1 MKRAFALTL
10 SLALGFGVAF
20 GADQTTQKRSDQ
32 KAQLQVTP
40 EFSAAENA
48 VEELEGTPAT
58 DPDSRARLLQA
69 RAVFQ
74 AALDQFPESTLAL
87 NYVARTYSFPGQD
100 MALGIA
106 TFEKSLA
113 IDPNQADAIVHL
125 VDCCLD
131 AGQRSKAAEVQAR
144 FVKGSANPQLA
155 AKVERLIALW
165 DGNEGQRLIKEGR
178 PEEGFA
184 LIDKAIQNSSDPS
197 VQQELREMRS
207 GVSREWEV
215 STYNEALAKAKAGDY
230 RGSWNILEKL
240 LKLAR
245 DPEVVERAKRL
256 REKIRQAV
264 RPDSSE

>member
-1 MKRAFALTL
+1 MNRPFVVVL
-10 SLALGFGVAF
+10 SLALVFGVAF

-32 KAQLQVTP
+32 RAQFQVTP
-40 EFSAAENA
+40 EFSAAENI
-48 VEELEGTPAT
+48 VEGLRGTPAT
-58 DPDSRARLLQA
+58 DPESQARLQEA

-87 NYVARTYSFPGQD
+87 NYLARTYSFPGQD
-100 MALGIA
+100 RALGIA

-113 IDPNQADAIVHL
+113 IDPNQADAIVGL
-125 VDCCLD
+125 VDLCLD

-144 FVKGSANPQLA
+144 LVKGGANPELA

-165 DGNEGQRLIKEGR
+165 DGSEGQRLIREGHAD
-178 PEEGFA
+178 EGFA

-197 VQQELREMRS
+197 VQKDLREMRS
-207 GVSREWEV
+207 AVSREWEI

-240 LKLAR
+240 LKVAKE
-245 DPEVVERAKRL
+245 PEVVERAKRL
-256 REKIRQAV
+256 REKIKAAV
-264 RPDSSE
+264 QPGTSD